1 MKNSL
6 KALRER
12 RLQGA
17 PAPAQAL
24 SAQEGQRLQL
34 AQHLRKLVDA
44 NPKAAR
50 EALEMS
56 QEQAPEL
63 FLIAQN
69 QPQAQWAES
78 LMSSESMLSLMS
90 RNPNQAKTL
99 LEQPD
104 LRSLLELLP

>member
-1 MKNSL
+1 MNNSL
-6 KALRER
+6 KASPAHNLP
-12 RLQGA
+12 GA
-17 PAPAQAL
+17 AQPQAL
-24 SAQEGQRLQL
+24 TTQESERLRLLRHLQRL
-34 AQHLRKLVDA
+34 VES
-44 NPKAAR
+44 NPQEAR

-69 QPQAQWAES
+69 QPQAQWATS
-78 LMSSESMLSLMS
+78 LMNSESMHSLMS
-90 RNPNQAKTL
+90 RSRSQAKTL